1 MQCMQ
6 LASIGPMATVQVRNV
21 PEDVLRRLK
30 VEAAQNGRSLNAF
43 MLERMTSWA
52 QRPTLAE
59 YAERVQAR
67 PAGSTPTMADI
78 VAEIRKDRDSH

>member
-1 MQCMQ
+1 
-6 LASIGPMATVQVRNV
+6 MATVQVRNV
-21 PEDVLRRLK
+21 PDDVLRRLK

-43 MLERMTSWA
+43 MLERMTAWA

-59 YAERVQAR
+59 YAARVQPR
-67 PAGSTPTMADI
+67 PAGSAPTMADI